1 MSSVSG
7 PREGWLVLVDRD
19 GNEISN
25 RIPIVRDEQGR
36 NLLPHNQAV
45 NVSRPTD
52 AYAVRYINARKKT
65 KDTPLI
71 RELSL

>member
-1 MSSVSG
+1 MSG

-19 GNEISN
+19 GNEVSN
-25 RIPIVRDEQGR
+25 RIPVVRDEHGR
-36 NLLPHNQAV
+36 NLLPHDQAV

-52 AYAVRYINARKKT
+52 AFAVRYINARKRI

-71 RELSL
+71 REVSL